1 MLLDSLGV
9 HKRYIKELVMVEEF
23 KLDENLL
30 EEAVEIA
37 KSGDLNGATNK
48 RALGIIIALI
58 LDNRAFSER
67 ADNRLIVVEGH
78 PLHDKTISRIIALF
92 GFIGL
97 LGGTIAG
104 YRAIV
109 LILGGGG

>member
-1 MLLDSLGV
+1 M
-9 HKRYIKELVMVEEF
+9 EEEF

-30 EEAVEIA
+30 EEALEIA
-37 KSGDLNGATNK
+37 KEGQLNGATNK

-58 LDNRAFSER
+58 LDNRAFNV
-67 ADNRLIVVEGH
+67 DVDGRLTIIEAH
-78 PLHDKTISRIIALF
+78 PLHDKTISRIVATL

-104 YRAIV
+104 YRAAI
-109 LILGGGG
+109 LFLGGGG

>member
-1 MLLDSLGV
+1 MP
-9 HKRYIKELVMVEEF
+9 EEF

-30 EEAVEIA
+30 EEALEIA
-37 KSGDLNGATNK
+37 KEGDLNGATNK

-58 LDNRAFSER
+58 LDNRAFNVI
-67 ADNRLIVVEGH
+67 ADDRLKKVEGH
-78 PLHDKTISRIIALF
+78 PLHDKTISRVVAIV

-104 YRAIV
+104 FRAV
-109 LILGGGG
+109 ILALSGGG

>member
-1 MLLDSLGV
+1 M
-9 HKRYIKELVMVEEF
+9 EEEDF

-30 EEAVEIA
+30 EEALEIA
-37 KSGDLNGATNK
+37 KEGDLNGATNK

-58 LDNRAFSER
+58 LDNRAFNVS
-67 ADNRLIVVEGH
+67 ANTRLKEVEGH
-78 PLHDKTISRIIALF
+78 PLHDKTISRVVALL

-109 LILGGGG
+109 LFLSGGG